1 MRFNT
6 ARTLFL
12 IFVLLNFQ
20 NIACSQQSQIE
31 RAKRWSFYFEEIKIQ
46 SLQQRLSNQYQPSK
60 LAFTKLQGLLKQE
73 HNLTLTRM
81 LIVKGESG

>member
-1 MRFNT
+1 VRFNT

-12 IFVLLNFQ
+12 ILVLLNTA
-20 NIACSQQSQIE
+20 NSQQTQTE
-31 RAKRWSFYFEEIKIQ
+31 TAKRWSFYFEEIKIQ